1 MGTIGDVEV
10 SLPSIARTMELKTL
24 LAELVASLS
33 LLDFVASID
42 LQTQTFTLC
51 VAGIVTHLGVRR
63 ITKQ

>member
-1 MGTIGDVEV
+1 
-10 SLPSIARTMELKTL
+10 MELKTL
-24 LAELVASLS
+24 LAELVSSLS

-42 LQTQTFTLC
+42 LQKQTFTLC